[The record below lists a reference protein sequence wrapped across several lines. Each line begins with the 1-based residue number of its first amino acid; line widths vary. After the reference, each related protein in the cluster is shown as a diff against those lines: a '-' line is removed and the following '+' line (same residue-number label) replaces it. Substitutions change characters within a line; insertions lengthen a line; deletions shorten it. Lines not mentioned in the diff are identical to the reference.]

1 MPADASEP
9 VLRLASGER
18 VFDVDDVPA
27 ILALA
32 ELAALIDRKWVEHT
46 AAGELP
52 STAVTRHR
60 EETGHRL
67 RFGCCQPHG
76 RPSAGDVDENGEIA
90 GMTAAGG

>member
-1 MPADASEP
+1 MPADTSEP

-60 EETGHRL
+60 DETGHRL
-67 RFGCCQPHG
+67 SYGCCRRPAS
-76 RPSAGDVDENGEIA
+76 PSAGDVDEYGETA